1 MKQTTPSQSSR
12 LSAFFCQIFG
22 HKYVVSK
29 RVTNHIKEYKCI
41 HCQMQAT
48 TDVTGN
54 LSRLTPELQEINNT
68 LERIFQKRH
77 RATTDRVA

>member
-1 MKQTTPSQSSR
+1 
-12 LSAFFCQIFG
+12 
-22 HKYVVSK
+22 
-29 RVTNHIKEYKCI
+29 
-41 HCQMQAT
+41 MQAT